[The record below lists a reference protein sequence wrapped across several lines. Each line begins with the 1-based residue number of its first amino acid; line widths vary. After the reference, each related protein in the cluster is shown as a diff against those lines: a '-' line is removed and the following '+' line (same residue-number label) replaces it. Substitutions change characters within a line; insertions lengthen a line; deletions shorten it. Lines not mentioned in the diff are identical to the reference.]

1 MVVKGCWTLYEMSIS
16 SQICS
21 QYPAVHLI
29 ASQWQQVIMGSSSR
43 ESWKRPRVEKSL
55 GDELEREGMGSPWVL
70 LLMWSTNQNLLLQ
83 NDWAS
88 TSHQPQMIYQ
98 TVLLEKYT
106 FLTKSCA
113 LFTVISLNSRCSS
126 QFICISFSST
136 QDNQRLQ
143 QALSFNQMP
152 DQQDQQDSAS
162 TWKGC

>member
-1 MVVKGCWTLYEMSIS
+1 MAVKSCWPLYEMFIFSQMFPISCWPSCSIT
-16 SQICS
+16 
-21 QYPAVHLI
+21 V
-29 ASQWQQVIMGSSSR
+29 VVGNNGSSSR
-43 ESWKRPRVEKSL
+43 ESWKRPRDEESL
-55 GDELEREGMGSPWVL
+55 GDKLEEGGSYGQLVP

-88 TSHQPQMIYQ
+88 TSHQPQKIYQ
-98 TVLLEKYT
+98 RVSLEKYT
-106 FLTKSCA
+106 ILTKSYA

-136 QDNQRLQ
+136 QDSQRLQ
-143 QALSFNQMP
+143 QDMNLNQMP